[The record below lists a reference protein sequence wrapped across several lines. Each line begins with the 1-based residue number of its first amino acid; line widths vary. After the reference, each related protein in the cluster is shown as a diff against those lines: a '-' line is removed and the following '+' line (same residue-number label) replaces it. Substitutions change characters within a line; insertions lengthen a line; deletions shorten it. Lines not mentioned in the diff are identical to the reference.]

1 LLSTKAAIASRA
13 AAVDLFGLPLGL
25 PAGIPG
31 LIYLDCLSNE
41 TVYLRLQICLLR
53 TMGMI

>member
-1 LLSTKAAIASRA
+1 LPSTKREIASLA
-13 AAVDLFGLPLGL
+13 AWVDLFGLPLGL

-41 TVYLRLQICLLR
+41 TIFAAVAL
-53 TMGMI
+53 G